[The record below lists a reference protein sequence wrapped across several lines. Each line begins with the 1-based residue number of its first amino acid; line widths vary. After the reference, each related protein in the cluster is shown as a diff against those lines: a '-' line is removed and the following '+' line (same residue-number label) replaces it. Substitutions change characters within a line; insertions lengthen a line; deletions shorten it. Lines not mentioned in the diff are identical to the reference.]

1 MYTYYGTFIRR
12 LPAERGGAD
21 KILTRKIDYFRA
33 SAPSHANERKTE
45 TPGLQTLPR
54 EIPSQGSQKAP
65 ISPLYGTN
73 RGLFSSGKCQC
84 IVNCMGWIGRSM
96 GWKQQSK
103 GWIDE
108 NVPSLGISIAKRRT
122 ETPARINSL
131 PYSAQ
136 SRATAHH
143 GIRPQGMSAAQK
155 SPHVPPA
162 GGVRRVK
169 ITTRPARRGCP
180 PRRDAIHR
188 VSHRPHGPR
197 EGKMSRRG

>member
-33 SAPSHANERKTE
+33 SAPSHANGQKTE
-45 TPGLQTLPR
+45 TPGLQAYPHEAPPR
-54 EIPSQGSQKAP
+54 GSQKAP
-65 ISPLYGTN
+65 ILPLYGAN

-96 GWKQQSK
+96 GRKQQSK
-103 GWIDE
+103 GWTDE
-108 NVPSLGISIAKRRT
+108 DDPSLGISIAKRRT